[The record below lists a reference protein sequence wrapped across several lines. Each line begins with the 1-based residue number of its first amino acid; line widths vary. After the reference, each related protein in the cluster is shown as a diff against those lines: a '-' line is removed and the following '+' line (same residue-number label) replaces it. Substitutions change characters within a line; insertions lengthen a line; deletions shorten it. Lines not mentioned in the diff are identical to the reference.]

1 MTTLAPPADFGT
13 TIRDRAT
20 DLRHN
25 WRQHIP
31 LTLLLVGTAVFY
43 LWDITRN
50 QMGNTFY
57 AGAAWAGSENWKAL
71 LFGSVDPSNF
81 ITVDKPPVSQ
91 WVMGLSGQIFGFS
104 SASMLIPEAIM
115 GVLSVWLL
123 YSAVHRLTDNRGASL
138 LAGLALAI
146 TPVAAMMFRF
156 NNPDAVM
163 VLLMTAAAY
172 CAVRATLAGSAKW
185 LALAGAA
192 MGFAFLA
199 KMLEGLMSLP
209 ALALVY
215 LIAAPVVVWHKRILH
230 LLYAGIAMIA
240 ASGWYVVLTLLWP
253 KDSRPYMAGSTDNN
267 FMNLV
272 LGYNGLDRIQGKSH
286 GPGGGFNLKDL
297 PATIDVNGQTVSRD
311 QIQHAF
317 HGGGMGGASAGLFR
331 LFKGEFAVE
340 ISWLIPAAIV
350 AFIAII
356 VLRWGKPR
364 TDAIR
369 AGGILFFCWMLVDG
383 IVLSY
388 MQGMIH
394 PYYTLAIAPGIA
406 GTVGIGVAAAWAERN
421 RLIGRGFLAAMVVAA
436 GIWGFVVADRAPH
449 WNGWLPWVV
458 LALTVIAA
466 AAIVG
471 TLALAGRTPRSVGLA
486 VVGVAVIA
494 ALAAPA
500 VYAANA
506 VGTKQTGGNPSA
518 NPVSSSHGFMGG
530 GNHRGGGGFGFG
542 GSTQAN
548 PQLSALLKSAGGY
561 RWPAATSRSSSAA
574 GYELA
579 YRVPVMAIGGF
590 NDDPTPT
597 LAQFQQYVKDHD
609 VRYYLQQSQSGFG
622 GGATTGATGSG
633 ANASAANGATA
644 GSGTHHGRRSE
655 GAATGQQ
662 QTGQQQTGG
671 FGRQTGVTADIQQW
685 VDANFHSQ
693 TIGGVTVYD
702 LQSPIS

>member
-1 MTTLAPPADFGT
+1 MTTLAPPTGAGT
-13 TIRDRAT
+13 AMRNRAT
-20 DLRHN
+20 DLRRN
-25 WRQHIP
+25 WRRHIP

-50 QMGNTFY
+50 EMGNTFY

-91 WVMGLSGQIFGFS
+91 WVMGLSGQAFGFS
-104 SASMLIPEAIM
+104 SASMLVPEAIM

-123 YSAVHRLTDNRGASL
+123 YAAVHRLTDNRGASL
-138 LAGLALAI
+138 LAGLALAL
-146 TPVAAMMFRF
+146 TPVAALMFRF
-156 NNPDAVM
+156 NNPDAAM

-172 CAVRATLAGSAKW
+172 CTVRATLVGSAKW

-215 LIAAPVVVWHKRILH
+215 LVAAPVVVWHKRILH
-230 LLYAGIAMIA
+230 LVYAGLAMVA

-253 KDSRPYMAGSTDNN
+253 KDSRPYLAGSTDNN

-272 LGYNGLDRIQGKSH
+272 LGYNGLDRIQGRSGGH
-286 GPGGGFNLKDL
+286 GGFNPNRL
-297 PATIDVNGQTVSRD
+297 PENVTINGHTYNHE
-311 QIQHAF
+311 QITHAF
-317 HGGGMGGASAGLFR
+317 HGMGGASSGLFR

-350 AFIAII
+350 AFIAVV
-356 VLRWGKPR
+356 VLRWARPR

-388 MQGMIH
+388 MQGTIH
-394 PYYTLAIAPGIA
+394 PYYTLAIAPAIA
-406 GTVGIGVAAAWAERN
+406 GTVGVGVAAAWAERG
-421 RLIGRGFLAAMVVAA
+421 RLPGRGFLAAMVAAA

-449 WNGWLPWVV
+449 WNGWLPWTV
-458 LALTVIAA
+458 LALTIVAA

-471 TLALAGRTPRSVGLA
+471 TLALPTTSRGVGIGIA
-486 VVGVAVIA
+486 AVAVIA
-494 ALAAPA
+494 ALGAPA

-518 NPVSSSHGFMGG
+518 NPVSNSGGFFGG
-530 GNHRGGGGFGFG
+530 SHRGGAQGPGGFGFG
-542 GSTQAN
+542 GPTQAN
-548 PQLSALLKSAGGY
+548 PQLSAMLKNANGY
-561 RWPAATSRSSSAA
+561 RWPAATSRSSAAA

-579 YRVPVMAIGGF
+579 YRIPVMAIGGF
-590 NDDPTPT
+590 MDDPAPS
-597 LAQFQQYVKDHD
+597 LAQFQQYVHDHD
-609 VRYYLQQSQSGFG
+609 VRYYLQPNVSIGPQPAPTVGETTQRRERA
-622 GGATTGATGSG
+622 GAV
-633 ANASAANGATA
+633 A
-644 GSGTHHGRRSE
+644 GR
-655 GAATGQQ
+655 AQQ
-662 QTGQQQTGG
+662 PRPQQGG
-671 FGRQTGVTADIQQW
+671 FGRESNGVTAQIQQW

-702 LQSPIS
+702 LQAPLH

>member
-1 MTTLAPPADFGT
+1 MTTLAPTAAVGT

-31 LTLLLVGTAVFY
+31 LALLLIGTAVFY

-50 QMGNTFY
+50 EMGNSFY

-123 YSAVHRLTDNRGASL
+123 YSAVHRLTNNRGASL
-138 LAGLALAI
+138 LAGLALAL
-146 TPVAAMMFRF
+146 TPVAALMFRF

-172 CAVRATLAGSAKW
+172 CTVRATLAGSAKW

-230 LLYAGIAMIA
+230 LLYAGLAMIA

-253 KDSRPYMAGSTDNN
+253 KDSRPYLAGSTDNN

-272 LGYNGLDRIQGKSH
+272 LGYNGLDRIQGRSGGH
-286 GPGGGFNLKDL
+286 GGFNPGRL
-297 PATIDVNGQTVSRD
+297 PENITINGHTYSHD
-311 QIQHAF
+311 QITHAF

-350 AFIAII
+350 AFVAVI
-356 VLRWGKPR
+356 VLRWGMPR

-394 PYYTLAIAPGIA
+394 PYYTLAIAPAIA
-406 GTVGIGVAAAWAERN
+406 GTVGVGVAAAWAERG

-436 GIWGFVVADRAPH
+436 GIWGFVVADRAPQ
-449 WNGWLPWVV
+449 WNGWLSWVV
-458 LALTVIAA
+458 LALTIIAA
-466 AAIVG
+466 AAIIG
-471 TLALAGRTPRSVGLA
+471 SLALPARLTRVVGL
-486 VVGVAVIA
+486 GVIAAALIA

-518 NPVSSSHGFMGG
+518 NPVSRAGGFMGG
-530 GNHRGGGGFGFG
+530 GTNHHGGGGFGFG
-542 GSTQAN
+542 GATQAD
-548 PQLSALLKSAGGY
+548 PQLSALLKSANGY

-590 NDDPTPT
+590 MDDPAPS

-609 VRYYLQQSQSGFG
+609 VRYYLQPNMSVTAGTQAGPSTGAPTTGGTTHHRERPGGADQQQSGQPQ
-622 GGATTGATGSG
+622 S
-633 ANASAANGATA
+633 
-644 GSGTHHGRRSE
+644 
-655 GAATGQQ
+655 GQQ
-662 QTGQQQTGG
+662 PGG
-671 FGRQTGVTADIQQW
+671 FGFGRGSNGVTAQIQQW

-702 LQSPIS
+702 LQAPLH